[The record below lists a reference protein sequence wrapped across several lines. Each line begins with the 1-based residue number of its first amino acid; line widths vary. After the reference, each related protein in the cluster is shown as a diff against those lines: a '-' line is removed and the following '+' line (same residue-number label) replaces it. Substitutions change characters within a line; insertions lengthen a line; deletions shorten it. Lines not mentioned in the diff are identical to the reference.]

1 MRVYT
6 FSRARQQLAS
16 VLDEARREG
25 KVRIRRRDGQLFE
38 VRPARTSGSPLD
50 VRAIRTKVGTEEIVS
65 AVRES
70 RSARDRW
77 IWRGLRNNKPLRRT
91 KARTPSRRKRG

>member
-1 MRVYT
+1 
-6 FSRARQQLAS
+6 
-16 VLDEARREG
+16 
-25 KVRIRRRDGQLFE
+25 
-38 VRPARTSGSPLD
+38 

-77 IWRGLRNNKPLRRT
+77 IWRGLRNNKRLRRT
-91 KARTPSRRKRG
+91 KARKPSRRKRG